1 VAITR
6 ADFPLPDVH
15 DPLTAPFFAAAARG
29 ALAIP
34 RCATCDRFV
43 WYPESPCPGCGRNPE
58 WTDVSGRGSLFSWA
72 VVRRPFL
79 PAFAEMV
86 PFVTG
91 LVALTEDPAVRVAT
105 LVVGSDPDS
114 LVPDAPVRAVFRPL
128 AFPTVEGSVVVPMFE
143 VAS

>member
-6 ADFPLPDVH
+6 ADFPLPDIG

-34 RCATCDRFV
+34 RCAGCARFV
-43 WYPESPCPGCGRNPE
+43 WYPEPTCPTCGTVPQ

-79 PAFAEMV
+79 PAFADMV

-91 LVALTEDPAVRVAT
+91 LVALAEDPGVRVAT
-105 LVVGSDPDS
+105 LVVGSEPEA

-143 VAS
+143 VVS